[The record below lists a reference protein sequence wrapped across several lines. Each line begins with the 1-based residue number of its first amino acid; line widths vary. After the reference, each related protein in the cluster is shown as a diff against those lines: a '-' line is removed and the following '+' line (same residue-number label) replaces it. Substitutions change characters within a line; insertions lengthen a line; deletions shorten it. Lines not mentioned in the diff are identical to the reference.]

1 MTFRLRFTN
10 STLLAVL
17 ATIAIVPAH
26 SSRAETAECR
36 PQAARLR
43 QSLGT
48 ITQAVMMDEEAG
60 LLVATEHLQR
70 WWIDNR
76 SAFGARPE
84 ADKQIAAI
92 AASAQNGEPTQ
103 SAAAAVGLA
112 NASLDWCD
120 GGPRIDD
127 QLMRLDLVAM
137 TAWLRARGENVA
149 FAPHAYGTAEQIAEQ
164 LEGRGKGSLARQT
177 RETVKAALA
186 VQVNSH
192 GDVKPATRLQQLVD
206 KIERQL
212 P

>member
-1 MTFRLRFTN
+1 MTSRPRFTK
-10 STLLAVL
+10 TTMLVLL
-17 ATIAIVPAH
+17 ATIVVMPVH
-26 SSRAETAECR
+26 SSLAETSECR

-43 QSLGT
+43 ESLST
-48 ITQAVMMDEEAG
+48 VTQAVMMDEEAG

-70 WWIDNR
+70 WWMDNR
-76 SAFGARPE
+76 GAFGARPE
-84 ADKQIAAI
+84 ADKQIATI
-92 AASAQNGEPTQ
+92 AAAAQNGEPTQ

-137 TAWLRARGENVA
+137 TAWLRAHGESVA
-149 FAPHAYGTAEQIAEQ
+149 FTPHAYGTAEQVAEQ
-164 LEGRGKGSLARQT
+164 LEGRGKSSLARQT

-186 VQVNSH
+186 VQVNTH
-192 GDVKPATRLQQLVD
+192 GDVKPAAKLQQLVD